1 MKLDFQLNS
10 SDCQEVIGVD
20 LKKYSNSEE
29 SRKRSIHKWVFLT
42 GLFFL
47 VLGIVCQENGFLV
60 VGVSLVVMPVLCK
73 IFVKTSTT
81 DIEDIEYIEYIDI
94 EKPVTG
100 VDIKAPI
107 LKNSTNGGETM
118 TVEVIEERLI
128 VNTPTWQVTFQWEA
142 FTFFVE
148 TKDSL
153 VIYLMPSLYPVSQ
166 LQYVLVPKRAFNG
179 EDQLWAFINLLE
191 KNIEK
196 GDYNY

>member
-10 SDCQEVIGVD
+10 SDRQEVIRAD
-20 LKKYSNSEE
+20 LKKYSDSEE
-29 SRKRSIHKWVFLT
+29 SRQRGLHKWVFLI

-73 IFVKTSTT
+73 IFVKKSTT
-81 DIEDIEYIEYIDI
+81 DIDIDIEYIDI
-94 EKPVTG
+94 ENPVTG

-107 LKNSTNGGETM
+107 LKNPTNEGETM

-142 FTFFVE
+142 FTFFIE

-153 VIYLMPSLYPVSQ
+153 VIYLMPSLYPVSE

-179 EDQLWAFINLLE
+179 EDQLWDFINLLE

>member
-10 SDCQEVIGVD
+10 SDRNEVIGVD
-20 LKKYSNSEE
+20 FKKYSNSEE
-29 SRKRSIHKWVFLT
+29 SRQRSIHKWVFLT

-47 VLGIVCQENGFLV
+47 VLGIVCQEKGFLV
-60 VGVSLVVMPVLCK
+60 VGVCLVVMPVLCG
-73 IFVKTSTT
+73 ILVRTSTT
-81 DIEDIEYIEYIDI
+81 DIDIEYIDI

-100 VDIKAPI
+100 VEIKAPI

-128 VNTPTWQVTFQWEA
+128 VNTPTWQVTFEWEA
-142 FTFFVE
+142 FTFFIE

-153 VIYLMPSLYPVSQ
+153 VIYLMPSLYPVSEI
-166 LQYVLVPKRAFNG
+166 QYVLVPKRAFNG
-179 EDQLWAFINLLE
+179 EDQLWDFINLLE

>member
-10 SDCQEVIGVD
+10 SDREEVIRVD
-20 LKKYSNSEE
+20 LKKYSDWEE
-29 SRKRSIHKWVFLT
+29 SRQRCIHKWVFLT

-60 VGVSLVVMPVLCK
+60 VGFSLVVMPVLCK

-81 DIEDIEYIEYIDI
+81 DIDIEYIDI

-128 VNTPTWQVTFQWEA
+128 VNSPTWQVTFQWEA
-142 FTFFVE
+142 LTFFVE

-179 EDQLWAFINLLE
+179 EDQLWDFINLLE
-191 KNIEK
+191 KNIDK

>member
-10 SDCQEVIGVD
+10 SDREEVIRVD
-20 LKKYSNSEE
+20 LKKYSDSEE
-29 SRKRSIHKWVFLT
+29 SRQRCIHKWVFLT

-60 VGVSLVVMPVLCK
+60 VGFSLVVMPVLCK

-81 DIEDIEYIEYIDI
+81 DIDIEYIDI

-128 VNTPTWQVTFQWEA
+128 VNSPTWQVTFQWEA

-179 EDQLWAFINLLE
+179 EDQLWDFINLLE
-191 KNIEK
+191 KNIDK

>member
-10 SDCQEVIGVD
+10 SDRQEVIRAD
-20 LKKYSNSEE
+20 LKKYSDSEE
-29 SRKRSIHKWVFLT
+29 SRQRGLHKWVFLI

-73 IFVKTSTT
+73 IFVKKSTA
-81 DIEDIEYIEYIDI
+81 DIDIDIEYIDI
-94 EKPVTG
+94 ENPVTG

-107 LKNSTNGGETM
+107 LKNPTNEGETM

-142 FTFFVE
+142 FTFFIE

-153 VIYLMPSLYPVSQ
+153 VIYLMPSLYPVSE

-179 EDQLWAFINLLE
+179 EDQLWDFINLLE

>member
-10 SDCQEVIGVD
+10 SDRNEVIGVD

-47 VLGIVCQENGFLV
+47 VLGIVCQEKGFLV
-60 VGVSLVVMPVLCK
+60 VGISLVVMPVLCK

-81 DIEDIEYIEYIDI
+81 DIDIEYREYIDR

-100 VDIKAPI
+100 VEIKAPI
-107 LKNSTNGGETM
+107 LKNSTNEGETM

-128 VNTPTWQVTFQWEA
+128 VNTPTWQETFKWEA
-142 FTFFVE
+142 FTLFVE
-148 TKDSL
+148 TSSL
-153 VIYLMPSLYPVSQ
+153 FMIYPMPSLYPVSNMQ
-166 LQYVLVPKRAFNG
+166 CIIVPKRAFSG
-179 EDQLWAFINLLE
+179 EEQLCDFRKLLE
-191 KNIEK
+191 NNMEK
-196 GDYNY
+196 SH

>member
-10 SDCQEVIGVD
+10 SDRQEVTRVD
-20 LKKYSNSEE
+20 LKKYSDSEE
-29 SRKRSIHKWVFLT
+29 SQQRCLHKWVFLT

-73 IFVKTSTT
+73 IFVKKSTT
-81 DIEDIEYIEYIDI
+81 DIDIEYIEYI

-100 VDIKAPI
+100 VHIKAPI
-107 LKNSTNGGETM
+107 LKNPTNWGETM

-128 VNTPTWQVTFQWEA
+128 VNTPNWQVTFQWAA
-142 FTFFVE
+142 FTFFIE

-179 EDQLWAFINLLE
+179 EEQLWDFINLLE

>member
-10 SDCQEVIGVD
+10 SDRNEVIGVD
-20 LKKYSNSEE
+20 LKKYSHSEE
-29 SRKRSIHKWVFLT
+29 SRQRSIHKWVFLT

-47 VLGIVCQENGFLV
+47 VLGIVCQENGFLL
-60 VGVSLVVMPVLCK
+60 VGVSLVVMPVLCG
-73 IFVKTSTT
+73 ILVRTSTT
-81 DIEDIEYIEYIDI
+81 DIDIEYIDI

-100 VDIKAPI
+100 VEIKAPI

-142 FTFFVE
+142 FTFFIE

-153 VIYLMPSLYPVSQ
+153 VIYLMPSLYPVSE

-179 EDQLWAFINLLE
+179 EDQLWDFINLLE

>member
-10 SDCQEVIGVD
+10 SDREEVIRAD
-20 LKKYSNSEE
+20 LKKSSDSEE
-29 SRKRSIHKWVFLT
+29 SQRRCLHKWVFLT

-60 VGVSLVVMPVLCK
+60 VGVSLVVMPVLCG
-73 IFVKTSTT
+73 ILVRTSTT
-81 DIEDIEYIEYIDI
+81 DIDIEYIEYI
-94 EKPVTG
+94 ENPVTG
-100 VDIKAPI
+100 VYIKAPI
-107 LKNSTNGGETM
+107 LKNPTNEGETM

-142 FTFFVE
+142 FTFFIE

-153 VIYLMPSLYPVSQ
+153 VIYLRPSLYPVSE

-179 EDQLWAFINLLE
+179 EDQLWDFINLLE

>member
-10 SDCQEVIGVD
+10 SDHEEVIRVD
-20 LKKYSNSEE
+20 LKKYSDWEE
-29 SRKRSIHKWVFLT
+29 SRQRCIHKWVFLT

-60 VGVSLVVMPVLCK
+60 MGFSLVVMPVLCK

-81 DIEDIEYIEYIDI
+81 DIDIEYIDI

-100 VDIKAPI
+100 VDIQAPI

-148 TKDSL
+148 TKDLL

-179 EDQLWAFINLLE
+179 EDQLWDFINLLD